1 MIGLGSDKNHNH
13 VPCHPGHQAA
23 DAVPP
28 LSRRR
33 RRLFTCFHPRQ
44 FLIQDLSCDVRD
56 VPPKQSVLSTK
67 RFIYGRF

>member
-1 MIGLGSDKNHNH
+1 MVFGEA
-13 VPCHPGHQAA
+13 VAGHQAA

-28 LSRRR
+28 LTRRR

-44 FLIQDLSCDVRD
+44 LLIQDLSCDVRD

-67 RFIYGRF
+67 RFI